1 MYDRRKSPPRQIL
14 VSLFCLFALGY
25 FAYHAVVGKRGL
37 EARSRLIERSRQLGP
52 QIERLEAIR
61 TRLEQE
67 VRLLDAADPDIV
79 EELAIELLGFV
90 RPGDRVVVLP
100 AEAPEPRWRSR
111 PQAVSRNAGITPAG
125 LARAFPIRFC
135 ASIPN
140 YRKGRVLP

>member
-90 RPGDRVVVLP
+90 RPRDRVVVLP
-100 AEAPEPRWRSR
+100 AEAPEP
-111 PQAVSRNAGITPAG
+111 PPAPPPAG
-125 LARAFPIRFC
+125 R
-135 ASIPN
+135 
-140 YRKGRVLP
+140 